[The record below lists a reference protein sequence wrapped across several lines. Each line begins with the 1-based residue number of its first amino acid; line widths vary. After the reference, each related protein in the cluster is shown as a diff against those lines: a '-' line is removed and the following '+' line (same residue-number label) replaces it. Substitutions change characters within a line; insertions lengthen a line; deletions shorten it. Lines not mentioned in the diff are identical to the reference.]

1 MNKLK
6 DYILSILVLFLITH
20 VFTKNMSNYLPKDG
34 LVSFLAC
41 NLNTNNLI
49 ANHLTIKDVVAFS
62 DDRLDNIA
70 YYQ

>member
-1 MNKLK
+1 
-6 DYILSILVLFLITH
+6 
-20 VFTKNMSNYLPKDG
+20 MSNYLPKDG